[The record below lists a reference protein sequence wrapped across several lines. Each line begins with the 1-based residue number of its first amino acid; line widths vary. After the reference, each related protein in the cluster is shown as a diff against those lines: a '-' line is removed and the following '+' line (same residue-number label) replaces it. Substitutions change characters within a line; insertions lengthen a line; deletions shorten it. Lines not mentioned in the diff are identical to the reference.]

1 MTRNARLTDLIDLL
15 RDGQTHVAT
24 DLAVRFGVTERTIYR
39 DMARL
44 QDAGVPVQ
52 GTPGRG
58 YRQTAEITLPPLAL
72 SRAELE
78 ALHLG
83 LSIVGEAGDSDLRA
97 AADTLSAQIDAALSE
112 DGRSAGVRWGFTPTP
127 TGTSAR
133 QLSFLP
139 TLRAAL
145 RGRQKIAITAAGK
158 PHRLRPLALDYWGRI
173 WTCGGWC
180 DTCDAFHDIPLDQI
194 TAVEVLSAL
203 FVEEP
208 GKDIASFRKER
219 PYTRPVLPVAP

>member
-1 MTRNARLTDLIDLL
+1 MTRSTRLTALIDLL
-15 RDGQTHVAT
+15 RDGQTHIAT
-24 DLAVRFGVTERTIYR
+24 DLAARFEVTERTIYR

-83 LSIVGEAGDSDLRA
+83 LSIVGEAGDSGLRA
-97 AADTLSAQIDAALSE
+97 AAGTLSAQIDAALSE

-145 RGRQKIAITAAGK
+145 RGRQKVAITVEEHL
-158 PHRLRPLALDYWGRI
+158 HRVRPLALDYWGRV

-180 DTCDAFHDIPLDQI
+180 DTCDTFHDIPLDKVAEI
-194 TAVEVLSAL
+194 EVLGAL
-203 FVEEP
+203 FIEEP
-208 GKDIASFRKER
+208 GKDVVSFRKNR
-219 PYTRPVLPVAP
+219 PDMRARPSLQP